1 MDPVGRMEGMGK
13 ALWQT
18 GKKSAEFFIDIGQE
32 VVGMDDEFEGDDIL
46 GAIWGSWKDNV
57 LGEQGVVQSLFGI
70 DISKHYIKEIYGI
83 I

>member
-32 VVGMDDEFEGDDIL
+32 VF
-46 GAIWGSWKDNV
+46 
-57 LGEQGVVQSLFGI
+57 
-70 DISKHYIKEIYGI
+70 
-83 I
+83 